1 MREIPAFQNDF
12 EIEIRRAEKND
23 LGNLPYHAFFEK
35 HLNFETTLNFSRCSR
50 TSSESEFDK
59 R

>member
-23 LGNLPYHAFFEK
+23 LGNLQVVPYHAFFEK

-50 TSSESEFDK
+50 TSSES
-59 R
+59 